1 MLHNIFNSS
10 PQKIIPEPIASYSN
24 DFIINISFTTIELK
38 RKSIS
43 ELVDKVPKN
52 SEEDSSLLT
61 QAVETINYNDGTKSI
76 NNKMMSITIKK

>member
-1 MLHNIFNSS
+1 MIKINFS
-10 PQKIIPEPIASYSN
+10 P
-24 DFIINISFTTIELK
+24 IELK

-61 QAVETINYNDGTKSI
+61 QAVETINDNDGTKSI